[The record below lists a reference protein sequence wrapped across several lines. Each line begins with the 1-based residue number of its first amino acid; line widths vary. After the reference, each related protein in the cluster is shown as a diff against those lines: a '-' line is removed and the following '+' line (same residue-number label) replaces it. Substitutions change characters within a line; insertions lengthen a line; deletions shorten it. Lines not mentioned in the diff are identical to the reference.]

1 MIEVGSVLLIAPC
14 YGGSVSDATASG
26 IYKLTKHFERS
37 RVRNELLL
45 VANESL
51 ISIGRSN
58 LASFFIN
65 CTEHSHALT
74 LDADIGFEPE
84 DVQAMIDLG
93 VEYACGPYSMKTIPP
108 RYNFAPTLRDGRLVW
123 NEARTAVAVDHI
135 GAGFQLIHRSAYE
148 RVARANPSLRYV
160 PHSSSRRVTRAE
172 VENSHHFYET
182 YVDSVTRAA
191 VPEDIAFCNRYRSA
205 GGTIWM
211 IPRLKL
217 THTGS
222 HVFHGHDDLAER
234 LLALG

>member
-1 MIEVGSVLLIAPC
+1 MKSILIIIPC
-14 YGGSVSDATASG
+14 YGGSVSDSTTSG
-26 IYKLTKHFERS
+26 IYKLTKHFERTG
-37 RVRNELLL
+37 VFNELLL

-74 LDADIGFEPE
+74 IDADIGFSTE
-84 DVQAMIDLG
+84 DVQALIDLG

-108 RYNFAPTLRDGRLVW
+108 KYNFAPTLIDDRLVW
-123 NEARTAVAVDHI
+123 NDSKTAVSVDHI

-148 RVARANPSLRYV
+148 RVARANPDLRYV
-160 PHSSSRRVTRAE
+160 PHSSSRPVTRAE

-191 VPEDIAFCNRYRSA
+191 VPEDIAFCNRYRRA

-211 IPRLKL
+211 IPSLDL

-222 HVFHGHDDLAER
+222 HMFRGHSDLAER
-234 LLALG
+234 LRALE